1 MTHKAAAIWV
11 GISAALM
18 VVGAIGPWATA
29 FGVLSVAG
37 TDGDGLFALIAGLV
51 IGAMTL
57 LRYYRGLGA
66 WTIVVG
72 LLAASI
78 AAAVSIYDMVNIQSE
93 ISNSHGLVTIGWGL
107 WVDCIASVSAIVA
120 LYRFWRSPSV
130 LRPTPQ
136 PPVAPTA

>member
-1 MTHKAAAIWV
+1 M
-11 GISAALM
+11 
-18 VVGAIGPWATA
+18 VGA
-29 FGVLSVAG
+29 
-37 TDGDGLFALIAGLV
+37 
-51 IGAMTL
+51 TL
-57 LRYYRGLGA
+57 LRYYRGSGA

-78 AAAVSIYDMVNIQSE
+78 AAGVSIYDMVNIQSE
-93 ISNSHGLVTIGWGL
+93 ISDSHGLVTIGWGL

-130 LRPTPQ
+130 PGPAPQ